1 MAGVLD
7 GQVAIV
13 TGAGRGF
20 GKAIA
25 KRLAA
30 EGAAVALVS
39 RSREQLETAAAE
51 IAEAGGRVAIARADV
66 TSREDVANAVIT
78 AESELGPVTLL
89 VNNAGVP
96 GPFGPL
102 SEIDPDRWWA
112 AQAVHIRAP
121 VLFLNELLPGM
132 INRKAGRIIIVSA
145 LAARMAAAYMSAY
158 CTGKIAQS
166 RLVEEVALETKEH
179 GLAAFAIDPG
189 FVFTGIAEETMND
202 PAAKRWL
209 PGMVERLTAV
219 SKAPVSDDLARCAQ
233 RCVDLA
239 SGRYDGLS
247 GRYMELADDLDAMLA
262 GARPHWQTD
271 GPPPQPSPEQPN
283 GSRR

>member
-1 MAGVLD
+1 MAGQLQ
-7 GQVAIV
+7 GQTALV

-25 KRLAA
+25 LRLAA

-39 RSREQLETAAAE
+39 RSQAQLEAVASE
-51 IAEAGGRVAIARADV
+51 IEAAGGRAAVAPADV
-66 TSREDVANAVIT
+66 TDRAAVAAAVTTAQSR
-78 AESELGPVTLL
+78 LGPISLL

-102 SEIDPDRWWA
+102 WLADPDRWWA

-121 VLFLNELLPGM
+121 VLFMHEVLPGM
-132 INRKAGRIIIVSA
+132 VERRSGRVIIVSA
-145 LAARMAAAYMSAY
+145 LAARMAAAFMSAY

-166 RLVEEVALETKEH
+166 RIVEEVALETREH
-179 GLAAFAIDPG
+179 GLSIFAIDPG

-202 PAAKRWL
+202 RDAQRWL
-209 PGMVERLTAV
+209 PNMVERL
-219 SKAPVSDDLARCAQ
+219 KAASQSEGADGDLARCAQ

-239 SGRYDGLS
+239 SGRYDGLT

-262 GARPHWQTD
+262 GARPHWQTQ
-271 GPPPQPSPEQPN
+271 GPPPQPSPEN
-283 GSRR
+283 SSTHR

>member
-1 MAGVLD
+1 MAGALE

-25 KRLAA
+25 MRLAA

-39 RSREQLETAAAE
+39 RSRGQLEDVATAIAA
-51 IAEAGGRVAIARADV
+51 AGGRAEAVPADV
-66 TSREDVANAVIT
+66 TDRAAVEAAVKM
-78 AESELGPVTLL
+78 AERRLGPVSLL

-102 SEIDPDRWWA
+102 WEIDPDQWWA
-112 AQAVHIRAP
+112 AQAVHVKAP
-121 VLFLNELLPGM
+121 VLFLRAVLPGM
-132 INRKAGRIIIVSA
+132 LERKAGRIIIVSA

-166 RLVEEVALETKEH
+166 RLVEEVALETREH
-179 GLAAFAIDPG
+179 GVSAFAIDPG

-202 PAAKRWL
+202 PAAQKWL
-209 PGMVERLTAV
+209 PFMVDRLKAV
-219 SKAPVSDDLARCAQ
+219 SQSPGPGEDLERCAQ
-233 RCVDLA
+233 RCLDLA

-247 GRYMELADDLDAMLA
+247 GRYMELADNLDAMLA
-262 GARPHWQTD
+262 GARPHWQKD
-271 GPPPQPSPEQPN
+271 GPPPQPSPEN
-283 GSRR
+283 SSTRR

>member
-1 MAGVLD
+1 MAGLLE
-7 GQVAIV
+7 GQSALV

-25 KRLAA
+25 LRLAA
-30 EGAAVALVS
+30 EGAAVTLVS
-39 RSREQLETAAAE
+39 RSQDQLDAVAAQIRA
-51 IAEAGGRVAIARADV
+51 AGGRAEPVAADV
-66 TSREDVANAVIT
+66 TDRAAVT
-78 AESELGPVTLL
+78 AAVQAAEARLGPLDLL
-89 VNNAGVP
+89 VSNAGVP

-102 SEIDPDRWWA
+102 WEIDPDRWWA

-121 VLFLNELLPGM
+121 VLFLRAALPGM
-132 INRKAGRIIIVSA
+132 LERKGGRIIIVSA

-166 RLVEEVALETKEH
+166 RLVEEVALEAKDH
-179 GLAAFAIDPG
+179 GVCAFAIDPG

-202 PAAKRWL
+202 PAAQKWL
-209 PGMVERLTAV
+209 PFMVERLKEQ
-219 SKAPVSDDLARCAQ
+219 SQKAGADGDLTRCAQ

-247 GRYMELADDLDAMLA
+247 GRYMELPDDLDAMLA
-262 GARPHWQTD
+262 GARPHWQAS
-271 GPPPQPSPEQPN
+271 GPPPQPSPEN
-283 GSRR
+283 ASTRR